1 MNQAVGTLYLALQY
15 DGRQHLYKTQAH
27 EKLECL
33 WKRSPAVRSFVLIT
47 CYADEVLI
55 SEADSTEFQVGS
67 PKVLAM
73 VSVGSTKSK
82 LDEFRAGVGGVVV
95 CPNASVNRWSYSN
108 TVEIKIRQWKS
119 RW

>member
-15 DGRQHLYKTQAH
+15 DGSRQAALKTQAH

-33 WKRSPAVRSFVLIT
+33 WKRSPAARSFVLIT

-73 VSVGSTKSK
+73 HGQCRVNQI
-82 LDEFRAGVGGVVV
+82 EAG
-95 CPNASVNRWSYSN
+95 
-108 TVEIKIRQWKS
+108 
-119 RW
+119 